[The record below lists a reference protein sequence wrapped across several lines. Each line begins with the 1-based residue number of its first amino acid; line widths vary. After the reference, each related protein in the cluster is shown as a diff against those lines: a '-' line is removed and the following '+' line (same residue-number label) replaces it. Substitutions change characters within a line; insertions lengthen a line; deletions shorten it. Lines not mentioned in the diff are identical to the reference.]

1 MIAPI
6 IMQFEAVVSAT
17 PLDLHKSYGN
27 DLEHP
32 EDDVV
37 IGNNL
42 ITVENVC
49 CGGYV
54 SSHGTVFVLI
64 SFQEIKYNNLRF
76 QEEGVTCH
84 RVCQFP

>member
-17 PLDLHKSYGN
+17 PLDLHKTYGN

-42 ITVENVC
+42 ITVENVF
-49 CGGYV
+49 V
-54 SSHGTVFVLI
+54 EDMSPHMAQSSSSSHFRRLNTI
-64 SFQEIKYNNLRF
+64 I
-76 QEEGVTCH
+76 
-84 RVCQFP
+84 